1 MNILASLV
9 LYQHSFQEI
18 ELTLDSLLNEKNID
32 KLVIVD
38 NGSFCTWLDDYKH
51 DKVDVIRLTD
61 NEGFGAGHNKVF
73 EHYKN
78 QCSYFLI
85 CNPDIYYAQG
95 EVDKLFSFCKENS
108 VDLSVPKIIYPNGAL
123 QYATKLLPAPFQ
135 LFGRRFLS
143 SFFPNINNE
152 YELRNANFN
161 AAFYAPSMS
170 GCFMMVSNN
179 AILQV
184 QGFDLRF
191 FMYLEDVDFSRRISA
206 GNFNVVYCPDST
218 VVHLS
223 QRKSYHSFK
232 FLFYH
237 MTSAIKYFNKWG
249 WFFDKERQQLNKRC
263 LSSLPTRSE

>member
-9 LYQHSFQEI
+9 LYKHSFQEI

-108 VDLSVPKIIYPNGAL
+108 VDLSVPKIIYPMVHCNMR
-123 QYATKLLPAPFQ
+123 QSYCRHHF
-135 LFGRRFLS
+135 
-143 SFFPNINNE
+143 
-152 YELRNANFN
+152 NF
-161 AAFYAPSMS
+161 S
-170 GCFMMVSNN
+170 
-179 AILQV
+179 
-184 QGFDLRF
+184 
-191 FMYLEDVDFSRRISA
+191 DVDFS
-206 GNFNVVYCPDST
+206 
-218 VVHLS
+218 H
-223 QRKSYHSFK
+223 H
-232 FLFYH
+232 
-237 MTSAIKYFNKWG
+237 
-249 WFFDKERQQLNKRC
+249 FF
-263 LSSLPTRSE
+263 PT

>member
-9 LYQHSFQEI
+9 LYKHSFQEI

-135 LFGRRFLS
+135 LS
-143 SFFPNINNE
+143 
-152 YELRNANFN
+152 
-161 AAFYAPSMS
+161 
-170 GCFMMVSNN
+170 
-179 AILQV
+179 
-184 QGFDLRF
+184 
-191 FMYLEDVDFSRRISA
+191 DVDF
-206 GNFNVVYCPDST
+206 F
-218 VVHLS
+218 H
-223 QRKSYHSFK
+223 H
-232 FLFYH
+232 
-237 MTSAIKYFNKWG
+237 
-249 WFFDKERQQLNKRC
+249 FF
-263 LSSLPTRSE
+263 PT

>member
-9 LYQHSFQEI
+9 LYKHSFQEI

-51 DKVDVIRLTD
+51 YKVDVIRLPD

-95 EVDKLFSFCKENS
+95 EVDKLFSFCKENL

-143 SFFPNINNE
+143 SFFP
-152 YELRNANFN
+152 L
-161 AAFYAPSMS
+161 
-170 GCFMMVSNN
+170 
-179 AILQV
+179 
-184 QGFDLRF
+184 
-191 FMYLEDVDFSRRISA
+191 ISA
-206 GNFNVVYCPDST
+206 HAFCACRVCVKCAQTQISRLKNFIFQSFP
-218 VVHLS
+218 LS
-223 QRKSYHSFK
+223 PLYLCGISCRFV
-232 FLFYH
+232 
-237 MTSAIKYFNKWG
+237 
-249 WFFDKERQQLNKRC
+249 
-263 LSSLPTRSE
+263 